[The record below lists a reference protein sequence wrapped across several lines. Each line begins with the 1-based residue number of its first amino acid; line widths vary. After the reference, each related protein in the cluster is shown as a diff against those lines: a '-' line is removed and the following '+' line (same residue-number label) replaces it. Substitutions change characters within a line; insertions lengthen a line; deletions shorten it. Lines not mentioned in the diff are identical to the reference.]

1 MIEVRNLKKIYKA
14 GDTKVRALDGVNLT
28 IGDGEFLA
36 VMGSSGS
43 GKSTLLHII
52 AGVDA
57 PTTGSVRIDGVDI
70 HRLKPSEQAVLRRRS
85 IGIIYQAYNLVPTL
99 TVEENIILPLMLDG
113 RRPAKAQVDCLLE
126 LLKLTDRRRHLPG
139 QLSGGQQ
146 QRTAIGRALL
156 AKPSVLLA
164 DEPTGNLD
172 VSNTEEVLELLCQ
185 ANREFGQTL
194 VLVTH
199 DPQVGERAKRQICI
213 TDGKVTSDRQQPPVG
228 HAMSDKEPLSAGR
241 AMSDEEPLPIGRATP
256 DRGLS

>member
-1 MIEVRNLKKIYKA
+1 MIEVKNLKKIYKT
-14 GDTKVRALDGVNLT
+14 GDTKVRALDGVSLT
-28 IGDGEFLA
+28 IRDGEFLA

-52 AGVDA
+52 AGVDT

-70 HRLKPSEQAVLRRRS
+70 HRLKPSEQAVLRRRN

-113 RRPAKAQVDCLLE
+113 RRPTKAQVEHLLE
-126 LLKLTDRRRHLPG
+126 LLKLKDRRRHLPG

-156 AKPSVLLA
+156 VEPSVLLA

-172 VSNTEEVLELLCQ
+172 VSNTEEVMALLCQ
-185 ANREFGQTL
+185 ANREFGQTI

-199 DPQVGERAKRQICI
+199 DSQVGERAKRQIRI
-213 TDGKVTSDRQQPPVG
+213 TDGKVTSDR
-228 HAMSDKEPLSAGR
+228 EL
-241 AMSDEEPLPIGRATP
+241 L
-256 DRGLS
+256 

>member
-164 DEPTGNLD
+164 DEPTGTVKL
-172 VSNTEEVLELLCQ
+172 VEL
-185 ANREFGQTL
+185 
-194 VLVTH
+194 
-199 DPQVGERAKRQICI
+199 
-213 TDGKVTSDRQQPPVG
+213 
-228 HAMSDKEPLSAGR
+228 
-241 AMSDEEPLPIGRATP
+241 
-256 DRGLS
+256 